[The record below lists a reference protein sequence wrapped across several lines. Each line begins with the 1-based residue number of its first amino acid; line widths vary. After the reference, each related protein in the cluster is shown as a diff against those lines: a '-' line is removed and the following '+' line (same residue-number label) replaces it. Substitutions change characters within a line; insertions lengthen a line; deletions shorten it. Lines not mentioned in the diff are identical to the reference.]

1 MPPKAANG
9 KQPAKAAQVAGA
21 KRKSSGVSGNGTVPA
36 PPASDGTARRLTAAE
51 QWVETTQ
58 PSLNDRLAIAR
69 IEAVGGE
76 RASKRAKPN
85 EHGAVVQ
92 AGSKNDFSAAMDLDK
107 LKDYAKLNQTS
118 LQGITERFDRLRQQV
133 QTVQQSITTV
143 GNVEQIAQDSADTVQ
158 GVEEVAQEAVDT
170 SVRVEELAQEAVDTS
185 QRVEE
190 LAQDA
195 VDTSQRVEES
205 VVQSAEA
212 IERVETSIIE
222 VTDGQ
227 IMVKHLVQGVE
238 TLAQII
244 HGEQLRDSDTLDK
257 IDTRVRKLVARVDT
271 PNEIHAIRGSTYN
284 TEIFA
289 ASFVA
294 RFNMLDASSFTNQML
309 VRAIDAKIDN
319 VVEKVDE
326 IVEKCELEGY
336 EDMRLSVINMDETVN
351 NIEETA
357 NSVKETVTS
366 VQETVGSVEETVNS
380 VQETVGNVEETVGNV
395 AETTETIEKT
405 VNNLEE
411 TVGELKEKINEISEK
426 VDGMD
431 AKMDS
436 ITATL
441 EKADRVATA
450 RFKHSA
456 AQLEAL
462 LRAPCDARIT
472 TRASGRRSQG

>member
-21 KRKSSGVSGNGTVPA
+21 KRKLSGVSGNGTVPA

-85 EHGAVVQ
+85 ENGAVVQ
-92 AGSKNDFSAAMDLDK
+92 AGSSNNFSAAMDLDK

-143 GNVEQIAQDSADTVQ
+143 GNVEQIAQDSADTAQ
-158 GVEEVAQEAVDT
+158 RVEEVAQEAVDT
-170 SVRVEELAQEAVDTS
+170 SLRVEELAQEAVDTSQRVEELAQEAVDTS

-195 VDTSQRVEES
+195 VDTSLRIEES

-212 IERVETSIIE
+212 IERVESSIIE
-222 VTDGQ
+222 VTEGQ

-238 TLAQII
+238 TLAQIV
-244 HGEQLRDSDTLDK
+244 HGEQLQDSDTLDK
-257 IDTRVRKLVARVDT
+257 IDTRLC
-271 PNEIHAIRGSTYN
+271 
-284 TEIFA
+284 
-289 ASFVA
+289 A

-309 VRAIDAKIDN
+309 VRAVDAKIDN
-319 VVEKVDE
+319 VAEKVDE
-326 IVEKCELEGY
+326 IAEKCELEGY
-336 EDMRLSVINMDETVN
+336 EDMRVSVINMEESVN

-366 VQETVGSVEETVNS
+366 VQETVVNVEETVTN
-380 VQETVGNVEETVGNV
+380 VQETVGNV
-395 AETTETIEKT
+395 AETTEKIEET

-411 TVGELKEKINEISEK
+411 TVGELKEKIDEISEK

-431 AKMDS
+431 PKMDS
-436 ITATL
+436 ITVAL

-450 RFKHSA
+450 RFQHIA
-456 AQLEAL
+456 AQLETL
-462 LRAPCDARIT
+462 LGAPSGARIT
-472 TRASGRRSQG
+472 TRVSGRRSQG

>member
-21 KRKSSGVSGNGTVPA
+21 KRKSSGVSGSGTVPA
-36 PPASDGTARRLTAAE
+36 PPASNGTARRLTAAE
-51 QWVETTQ
+51 QLVETTQ

-85 EHGAVVQ
+85 EDGTVVQ
-92 AGSKNDFSAAMDLDK
+92 AGSNNNFSAAMDLDK

-143 GNVEQIAQDSADTVQ
+143 GNVEQIAQDSADTAQ
-158 GVEEVAQEAVDT
+158 RVEEVAQEAVDT
-170 SVRVEELAQEAVDTS
+170 SLRVEELAQEAVDTS

-212 IERVETSIIE
+212 LERVESSIIE
-222 VTDGQ
+222 VTEGQ

-238 TLAQII
+238 TLAHSL
-244 HGEQLRDSDTLDK
+244 HGAQLSDSDTLDK
-257 IDTRVRKLVARVDT
+257 IETRVRKLVARVDT
-271 PNEIHAIRGSTYN
+271 SNEIHAIRGSTYN
-284 TEIFA
+284 TEMFT
-289 ASFVA
+289 ASYVA
-294 RFNMLDASSFTNQML
+294 RFNMLDASVLNSHNWL
-309 VRAIDAKIDN
+309 SVVHGKIDN

-326 IVEKCELEGY
+326 ITEKCELEGY
-336 EDMRLSVINMDETVN
+336 EGMRVSVINVEETVYN
-351 NIEETA
+351 VEETA
-357 NSVKETVTS
+357 NNVKETITT
-366 VQETVGSVEETVNS
+366 VQETVGSVEEA
-380 VQETVGNVEETVGNV
+380 VGNV
-395 AETTETIEKT
+395 AETTEKIEET

-411 TVGELKEKINEISEK
+411 TVGELKEKIDEISEK

-431 AKMDS
+431 TKMDS
-436 ITATL
+436 ITAAL
-441 EKADRVATA
+441 EKADRVATI
-450 RFKHSA
+450 RFKHIA

-462 LRAPCDARIT
+462 LAPSGARIT

>member
-21 KRKSSGVSGNGTVPA
+21 KRKSSGVSGSGTVPA

-85 EHGAVVQ
+85 EDGAIVQ
-92 AGSKNDFSAAMDLDK
+92 AGSSNNFSAAMDLDK

-143 GNVEQIAQDSADTVQ
+143 GNVEQIAQDSADTAERI
-158 GVEEVAQEAVDT
+158 EEI
-170 SVRVEELAQEAVDTS
+170 AQEAVDTS

-195 VDTSQRVEES
+195 VDTSQRVEEIGRG
-205 VVQSAEA
+205 ARA
-212 IERVETSIIE
+212 LERVESSILE
-222 VTDGQ
+222 VTEGQ
-227 IMVKHLVQGVE
+227 IMVKHLVQGVK
-238 TLAQII
+238 TLA
-244 HGEQLRDSDTLDK
+244 HSLHSAQLGDSDTLDK
-257 IDTRVRKLVARVDT
+257 IETRVRKLVARVDT
-271 PNEIHAIRGSTYN
+271 SNEIHAIRGSTYN
-284 TEIFA
+284 TKMFT
-289 ASFVA
+289 ASYVA
-294 RFNMLDASSFTNQML
+294 RFNMLDASVLNSHNWL
-309 VRAIDAKIDN
+309 RVVDGKIDN
-319 VVEKVDE
+319 MVEKVDE
-326 IVEKCELEGY
+326 IAEKCELEGY
-336 EDMRLSVINMDETVN
+336 EAMRVSVINVEEAVYN
-351 NIEETA
+351 VEETA
-357 NSVKETVTS
+357 NNVKETVTS
-366 VQETVGSVEETVNS
+366 VQETVGSVEEA
-380 VQETVGNVEETVGNV
+380 VGNV
-395 AETTETIEKT
+395 AETTEKIEET

-411 TVGELKEKINEISEK
+411 TVGELKEKIDEISEK

-431 AKMDS
+431 TKMDS
-436 ITATL
+436 ITAAL
-441 EKADRVATA
+441 EKADRVATT
-450 RFKHSA
+450 RFKHIA

-462 LRAPCDARIT
+462 LAPSGARIT
-472 TRASGRRSQG
+472 TRASGTRSQG